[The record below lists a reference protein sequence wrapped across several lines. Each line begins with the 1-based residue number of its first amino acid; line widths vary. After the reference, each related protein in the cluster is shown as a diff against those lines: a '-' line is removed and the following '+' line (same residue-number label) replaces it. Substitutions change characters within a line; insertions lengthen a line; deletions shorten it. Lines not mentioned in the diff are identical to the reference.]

1 MSRKELE
8 RDLEDYLARRRR
20 HEKKCKVEKMED
32 VRMPPEVETY
42 NDENPK
48 HPWLAWLFG
57 HDEEKPAAKEPVPEQ
72 EFDETAIKQ
81 MVDVEQLRNDLRE
94 VARFSLAYFKDLP
107 HDKLEKLKASPEFEK
122 FKDVL
127 RRHGVIK

>member
-1 MSRKELE
+1 MSRKELD
-8 RDLEDYLARRRR
+8 RDLEAYLAHRKQR
-20 HEKKCKVEKMED
+20 EKKVKVEE

-42 NDENPK
+42 DDEKPK
-48 HPWLAWLFG
+48 HSWLAWLFG
-57 HDEEKPAAKEPVPEQ
+57 YDEEKKPAVQEPIPEK

-81 MVDVEQLRNDLRE
+81 MVDVEQLKNDLRE
-94 VARFSLAYFKDLP
+94 IARFSLAYFKDLP

-122 FKDVL
+122 FKEVL